1 MARPVNADASAT
13 RGRILSSAL
22 DLFADGG
29 MDGVTTREVAAAAR
43 VSLAMIHH
51 YFGNK
56 EGLYRACLESTQ
68 DELRGLGGELGA
80 ALVEQSAAPSAILAR
95 AIRIGFQFARAHR
108 PAVRLMQRSIV
119 DAGEVDPQIRATRLV
134 PFLDQISDAL
144 ALITGRPAG
153 RLRLAIQ
160 STIFLVVRYAIS
172 HDSELALLA
181 AVPPA
186 HAHATSA
193 AALVL
198 IEDHLVEAGLAMLGI
213 PIASPS

>member
-1 MARPVNADASAT
+1 MARPVNADANAT

-22 DLFADGG
+22 DLFADAG
-29 MDGVTTREVAAAAR
+29 MTGVTTREVAAAAG

-56 EGLYRACLESTQ
+56 EGLYRACLESMH
-68 DELRGLGGELGA
+68 DELSGLGVELKA
-80 ALVEQSAAPSAILAR
+80 SLVEGSVEPVAILER
-95 AIRIGFQFARAHR
+95 AVRIGFHFARGHKA
-108 PAVRLMQRSIV
+108 AVRLMQRAIV
-119 DAGEVDPQIRATRLV
+119 DAGEMDPQIRTKRLL

-144 ALITGRPAG
+144 AAITGRPVA

-172 HDSELALLA
+172 HDHELAIIADVPA
-181 AVPPA
+181 AHPSTA
-186 HAHATSA
+186 SA

-198 IEDHLVEAGLAMLGI
+198 IENHLVEASLAMLGI
-213 PIASPS
+213 TTAS

>member
-1 MARPVNADASAT
+1 MARPVNADAHAT
-13 RGRILSSAL
+13 RGRILASAL

-29 MDGVTTREVAAAAR
+29 MKGVTTREVAAAAG

-56 EGLYRACLESTQ
+56 EGLFRACLESTQ
-68 DELRGLGGELGA
+68 DELGGLGVELKA
-80 ALVEQSAAPSAILAR
+80 ALAESSGAPIAVLER
-95 AIRIGFQFARAHR
+95 AIRIGFQFARGHR
-108 PAVRLMQRSIV
+108 AAVRLMQRSIV
-119 DAGEVDPQIRATRLV
+119 DAGEVDPQIRATRLI
-134 PFLDQISDAL
+134 PFLDQMSDAL

-181 AVPPA
+181 GVPPA
-186 HAHATSA
+186 HASSASA

-198 IEDHLVEAGLAMLGI
+198 IEDHLVESGLAMLGI
-213 PIASPS
+213 EIGG